1 MSATIKICFY
11 FENRKRTLTAILKDD
26 GTLSKSRKNQATDII
41 ENFGDDSRWS
51 IVFDIDNGILYEAIM
66 LRNVNGDKSMKVK
79 HVIIWGGTDR
89 DAILDTVTATS
100 SANIK

>member
-11 FENRKRTLTAILKDD
+11 FEDA
-26 GTLSKSRKNQATDII
+26 
-41 ENFGDDSRWS
+41 
-51 IVFDIDNGILYEAIM
+51 
-66 LRNVNGDKSMKVK
+66 NGDKSMKVK